1 MSISRLFEM
10 VYLLQEQ
17 GTMTAAKLA
26 EHFEVSSRTIYRDV
40 ETLSQAGIPIYAS
53 RGSGGGI
60 SLSPQ
65 FILRRS
71 LLSQQEQT
79 EILSALRGMNALQLP
94 QVQGVLT
101 KLGALFGQAPQRD
114 SDWISI
120 DFSAWDPT
128 SAVGE
133 RFQQLKAAILEN
145 RLVTFGYHSSHGET
159 TRRRVLPVQLLYKS
173 MDWYVWAYCLMRE
186 EYRCFKLSR
195 MQELAPTQEHFVP
208 PQPAEWDRRVSS
220 PAEIPRTG
228 FGGATVQI
236 KAEFSPQCAYRV
248 CEEFLPQQLQE
259 QADGSFLAQFERCE
273 DEWLYEYLL
282 SYGEKVK
289 ILSPPSLRR
298 ELNRRHQLALEWNSL
313 GD

>member
-40 ETLSQAGIPIYAS
+40 EALSQAGIPIYAS

-60 SLSPQ
+60 SLSEQ
-65 FILRRS
+65 FVLRRT

-79 EILSALRGMNALQLP
+79 EILSALRGMNALKLP

-101 KLGALFGQAPQRD
+101 KLGALFGQAPRRD

-128 SAVGE
+128 SVVGE
-133 RFQQLKAAILEN
+133 RFQLIKTAILEG
-145 RLVTFGYHSSHGET
+145 RVLAFGYHSSRGES
-159 TRRRVLPVQLLYKS
+159 TRRRVMPVQLLYKS
-173 MDWYVWAYCLMRE
+173 MDWYVWAYCLLRR

-195 MQELAPTQEHFVP
+195 MQEPALTQERFLPVDLPDGLKEPHDSGKAARFEYGGP
-208 PQPAEWDRRVSS
+208 MIRVR
-220 PAEIPRTG
+220 A
-228 FGGATVQI
+228 V
-236 KAEFSPQCAYRV
+236 FSPQCAYRV
-248 CEEFLPQQLQE
+248 CEEFPPQQLQR
-259 QADGSFLAQFERCE
+259 QPDGSFLAEFERSE
-273 DEWLYEYLL
+273 DEWLYDYLL
-282 SYGEKVK
+282 SYGEKVE
-289 ILSPPSLRR
+289 ILSPSSLRR
-298 ELNRRHQLALEWNSL
+298 ELNRRHCLAIQRNSPE
-313 GD
+313 